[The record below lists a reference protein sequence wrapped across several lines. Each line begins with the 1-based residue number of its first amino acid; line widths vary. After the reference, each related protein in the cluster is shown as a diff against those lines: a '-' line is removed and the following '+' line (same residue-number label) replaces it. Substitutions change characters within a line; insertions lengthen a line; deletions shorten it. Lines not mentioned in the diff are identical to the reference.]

1 MKTKRNNPFPDETGN
16 AVLVG
21 ESGAGKTAFS
31 SELIFARSDVTQL
44 KRVYGAMSP
53 GERDKFVRTIKA
65 NSLFRM
71 NLKK

>member
-1 MKTKRNNPFPDETGN
+1 MKTKRNNPYPDETGN
-16 AVLVG
+16 TVPVG
-21 ESGAGKTAFS
+21 EAGAGKTAFS

-65 NSLFRM
+65 NTLFRM